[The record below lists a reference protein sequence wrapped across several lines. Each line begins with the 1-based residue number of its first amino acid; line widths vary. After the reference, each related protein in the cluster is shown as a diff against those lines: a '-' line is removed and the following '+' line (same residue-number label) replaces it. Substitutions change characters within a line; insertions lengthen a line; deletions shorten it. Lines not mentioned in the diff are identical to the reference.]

1 MNYGNTF
8 IKICQNEL
16 FAMIP
21 NPRRKSRQGSRI
33 FPVTVVL
40 SNDTKDQENSPML
53 AQVDSSAIL
62 GIDAYVVRV
71 EVDISSSVPMF
82 TIVGLPDAAVQESR
96 ERVRSAI
103 KNTGLEFP
111 LRRITINLAP
121 ADIKKQGPSFDL
133 PIAVGLL
140 AATGPVSDAN
150 LADGLFVGELALDGT
165 VSPVAGVLPIAIKAR
180 ADKKPFLVVPEANAE
195 EAAIVGDV
203 KVYGVRSL
211 ADVVTLLNDFDA
223 HTPLTIDPTHLLR
236 VSHTD
241 EPDFCDVKGQEHV
254 KRALEVAAAGGHNI
268 IMVGPPGSGKTMLA
282 RRVPS
287 ILPPFSL
294 EEALDVT
301 KIYSVGGLLGT
312 HASLVT
318 KRPFR
323 SPHHS
328 VSNAALAGGGSTPRP
343 GEVSMSH
350 HGILF
355 LDELPEFRRDVLE
368 VLRQPLEDGHVT
380 IARVAGTMTY
390 PAQIMLVAAMN
401 PCPCGYFGDTIKTCS
416 CSQSMIQKYLQ
427 RISGPLLDRID
438 IHIEVPRLRQD
449 EMLHT
454 GGTGEPSAAIRERVV
469 AARERQ
475 SHRFSDSTSLH
486 CNAHMQ
492 SRQIKQYCPIGDDVK
507 DLLRAAVS
515 QLGLSARAYDR
526 ILKLARTVADL
537 EDQSTIQIAHVAE
550 AIQYRA
556 LDRKLWG

>member
-1 MNYGNTF
+1 
-8 IKICQNEL
+8 
-16 FAMIP
+16 
-21 NPRRKSRQGSRI
+21 
-33 FPVTVVL
+33 
-40 SNDTKDQENSPML
+40 ML
-53 AQVDSSAIL
+53 AQVESSAIL

-82 TIVGLPDAAVQESR
+82 TIVGLPDAAVQEIR

-121 ADIKKQGPSFDL
+121 ADIKKQGPAFDL

-140 AATGPVSDAN
+140 AATGQVPSDR
-150 LADGLFVGELALDGT
+150 LGDGLFVGELALDGT

-180 ADKKPFLVVPEANAE
+180 ADKKPFLVVPEANAR

-211 ADVVTLLNDFDA
+211 ADVVALLCDFDA
-223 HTPLTIDPTHLLR
+223 SVPVTADPMSLLR
-236 VSHTD
+236 AHQAD
-241 EPDFCDVKGQEHV
+241 EPDFCEVKGQEHV
-254 KRALEVAAAGGHNI
+254 KRALEVAAAGGHNL

-287 ILPPFSL
+287 VLPPLSL
-294 EEALDVT
+294 DEALDVT

-318 KRPFR
+318 RRPFR
-323 SPHHS
+323 APHHS
-328 VSNAALAGGGSTPRP
+328 VSNAALTGGGSVPRP
-343 GEVSMSH
+343 GEISLSH
-350 HGILF
+350 HGVLF

-368 VLRQPLEDGHVT
+368 TLRQPLEDGHVT

-401 PCPCGYFGDTIKTCS
+401 PCPCGYYGDTVKTCS
-416 CSQSMIQKYLQ
+416 CSPAQIGKYLQ

-438 IHIEVPRLRQD
+438 IHMEVPRLRQE
-449 EMLHT
+449 EMIHS
-454 GGTGEPSAAIRERVV
+454 GGTGEPSAFIRERVV
-469 AARERQ
+469 AARARQ
-475 SHRFSDSTSLH
+475 AQRLDGSGLH
-486 CNAHMQ
+486 CNAHMGAK
-492 SRQIKQYCPIGDDVK
+492 QIKEFCPVASDVK
-507 DLLRAAVS
+507 DLLRAAIS

-537 EDQSTIQIAHVAE
+537 DAQDDIGLAHVAE

>member
-1 MNYGNTF
+1 
-8 IKICQNEL
+8 
-16 FAMIP
+16 
-21 NPRRKSRQGSRI
+21 
-33 FPVTVVL
+33 
-40 SNDTKDQENSPML
+40 ML

-103 KNTGLEFP
+103 KNSGLEFP

-121 ADIKKQGPSFDL
+121 ADIKKQGPAFDL
-133 PIAVGLL
+133 PIAVGIL
-140 AATGPVSDAN
+140 AATGQVGSEK
-150 LADGLFVGELALDGT
+150 LADGMFVGELALDGS
-165 VSPVAGVLPIAIKAR
+165 VSPVAGVLPMAIKAR
-180 ADKKPFLVVPEANAE
+180 TDKRPFLVVPAANAP

-203 KVYGVRSL
+203 HVYAVRSL
-211 ADVVTLLNDFDA
+211 SDVVVLLNDFESQ
-223 HTPLTIDPTHLLR
+223 TPLASDPEAMLAMPTGDDL
-236 VSHTD
+236 
-241 EPDFCDVKGQEHV
+241 DFCEVKGQEHV

-268 IMVGPPGSGKTMLA
+268 LLVGPPGSGKTMLA

-287 ILPPFSL
+287 ILPPL
-294 EEALDVT
+294 NLDEALDVT
-301 KIYSVGGLLGT
+301 KIYSVGGLLGS

-328 VSNAALAGGGSTPRP
+328 ISNAALAGGGSTPRP
-343 GEVSMSH
+343 GEVSLAH
-350 HGILF
+350 NGILF
-355 LDELPEFRRDVLE
+355 LDELPEFKRDVLE

-380 IARVAGTMTY
+380 IARVAATMTY
-390 PAQIMLVAAMN
+390 PAQLMLVAAMN
-401 PCPCGYFGDTIKTCS
+401 PCPCGYYGDTVKTCT
-416 CSQSMIQKYLQ
+416 CSPPMIAKYLQ

-449 EMLHT
+449 EMIQS
-454 GGTGEPSAAIRERVV
+454 GGSGEPSGSIRGRVL
-469 AARERQ
+469 AARARQKER
-475 SHRFSDSTSLH
+475 FEATLLH
-486 CNAHMQ
+486 CNAHMGAKQ
-492 SRQIKQYCPIGDDVK
+492 IRQFCRVTDDVK
-507 DLLRAAVS
+507 DLLRAAIS

-526 ILKLARTVADL
+526 ILKLARTIADL
-537 EDQSTIQIAHVAE
+537 DAEADIQLAHVAE

>member
-1 MNYGNTF
+1 
-8 IKICQNEL
+8 
-16 FAMIP
+16 
-21 NPRRKSRQGSRI
+21 
-33 FPVTVVL
+33 
-40 SNDTKDQENSPML
+40 ML

-62 GIDAYVVRV
+62 GIDAYIVRV
-71 EVDISSSVPMF
+71 EVDISSALPSF

-103 KNTGLEFP
+103 KNTGLDFP

-133 PIAVGLL
+133 PIAVALL
-140 AATGPVSDAN
+140 AATGQVRDEK

-180 ADKKPFLVVPEANAE
+180 ADKKPFLVVPEANAR
-195 EAAIVGDV
+195 EAAIVSDV
-203 KVYGVRSL
+203 KVFGVRSL
-211 ADVVTLLNDFDA
+211 ADVVMLLNDFDA
-223 HTPLTIDPTHLLR
+223 HTPIVSDPDILLKGIQN
-236 VSHTD
+236 D
-241 EPDFCDVKGQEHV
+241 APDFCEVKGQEHV
-254 KRALEVAAAGGHNI
+254 KRALEVAAAGGHNL

-287 ILPPFSL
+287 VLPPMSL
-294 EEALDVT
+294 DEALDVT
-301 KIYSVGGLLGT
+301 KIYSVGGLLGSHVALLT
-312 HASLVT
+312 Q
-318 KRPFR
+318 RPFR

-343 GEVSMSH
+343 GEISLAH
-350 HGILF
+350 HGVLF
-355 LDELPEFRRDVLE
+355 LDELPEFKRDVLE

-390 PAQIMLVAAMN
+390 PAQMMLIAAMN
-401 PCPCGYFGDTIKTCS
+401 PCPCGYYGDTVKVCTCS
-416 CSQSMIQKYLQ
+416 PSLIQKYLQ

-438 IHIEVPRLRQD
+438 IHIEVPRIRQE
-449 EMLHT
+449 EMLHS
-454 GGTGEPSAAIRERVV
+454 GGTGEPSARIRERVI

-475 SHRFSDSTSLH
+475 SRRFDDAPALH

-492 SRQIKQYCPIGDDVK
+492 SKQIKQFCPVGDDVK
-507 DLLRAAVS
+507 DLLRAAIA

-537 EDQSTIQIAHVAE
+537 DDQPQIEIAHVAE